1 MDGVKAEGIH
11 SSHKY
16 FSMSSSK
23 IFVID
28 DQNPEDI
35 AMMQALYSRSA
46 ASVTEHLA
54 KVKSVGSGKFME
66 SFYVGYGH
74 ESIGDCGSTTI
85 FIEGVSMLA
94 DKAIQDWPLYSGQE
108 TSTRYIDMSKQALED
123 PVGTPESRA
132 ILDRWMAFYLDKQ
145 DTVAA
150 HIKTLYPRKPEEDEK
165 VYEKAVKARVFDSLR
180 GFLPAGVTT
189 QLAWHTNLRQAAR
202 KLALMQHHPDAAIR
216 DLGARIHTELK
227 QRYPNSF
234 SHKLYEAQ
242 EAYRKEMGAKY
253 TYFDPATCPEKVVV
267 TTPVTP
273 DDIEAYK
280 DAFDTRPAKSE
291 LPIFLMDLGLVTFE
305 FLMDFGSFRDIQRHR
320 NGVCRM
326 PLLST
331 RFGFDQ
337 WYLNQLPADLR
348 AEADILIEEQ
358 TKAIAAI
365 SEDPIVRQYYIGM
378 GFRVPCRVS
387 YGLPATLYTIELRS
401 GKTVHPSLRII
412 AQDMARALQEKLPN
426 LKMHIDFDSDDWD
439 VRRGKQDITAK
450 S

>member
-1 MDGVKAEGIH
+1 MTPDPR
-11 SSHKY
+11 
-16 FSMSSSK
+16 

-123 PVGTPESRA
+123 PIGTPESKA
-132 ILDRWMAFYLDKQ
+132 ILDRWMAFYLEKQ
-145 DTVAA
+145 EAVAA
-150 HIKTLYPRKPEEDEK
+150 HIKTAYPRKPEENEN
-165 VYEKAVKARVFDSLR
+165 VYEKAVKARAFDTLR
-180 GFLPAGVTT
+180 GFLPAGITT

-202 KLALMQHHPDAAIR
+202 KLALLRHHPDGAVRA
-216 DLGARIHTELK
+216 LGQRILDQLK
-227 QRYPNSF
+227 TRYPNSF

-242 EAYRKEMGAKY
+242 EAYRADMAAAY
-253 TYFDPATCPEKVVV
+253 TYFDPATCPEHV
-267 TTPVTP
+267 TLTTSITP
-273 DDIEAYK
+273 DDIEPYK
-280 DAFDTRPAKSE
+280 HAFDARPAKSE

-337 WYLNQLPADLR
+337 WYLNQLPEALR
-348 AEADILIEEQ
+348 AEAEALINEQ
-358 TKAIAAI
+358 TAAI
-365 SEDPIVRQYYIGM
+365 NALTEDPILRQYYVAM

-387 YGLPATLYTIELRS
+387 YGLPAALYTIELRA
-401 GKTVHPSLRII
+401 GKTVHPSLRLI
-412 AQDMARALQEKLPN
+412 AQQMGHALKERLPN
-426 LKMHIDFDSDDWD
+426 LLMHIDFSADDWD
-439 VRRGKQDITAK
+439 VRRGTQDITLK
-450 S
+450 TNSST

>member
-1 MDGVKAEGIH
+1 MTPDPR
-11 SSHKY
+11 
-16 FSMSSSK
+16 

-35 AMMQALYSRSA
+35 AMMQALYSRSS

-54 KVKSVGSGKFME
+54 KVKAAGSGKFME

-123 PVGTPESRA
+123 PVGTPESKA
-132 ILDRWMAFYLDKQ
+132 ILDRWMAFYLSKQ
-145 DTVAA
+145 EAVGI
-150 HIKTLYPRKPEEDEK
+150 HIKALYPRKPEEDEK
-165 VYEKAVKARVFDSLR
+165 IYEKAVKARIFDTLR
-180 GFLPAGVTT
+180 GFLPAGITT

-202 KLALMQHHPDAAIR
+202 KLALLRHHPDTTVRA
-216 DLGARIHTELK
+216 LGERILGELK
-227 QRYPNSF
+227 TRYPHSF
-234 SHKLYEAQ
+234 SHKQYDTQ
-242 EAYRKEMGAKY
+242 ETYRAATVGKY
-253 TYFDPATCPEKVVV
+253 TYFDPATCPDKATL
-267 TTPVTP
+267 TTSITS
-273 DDIEAYK
+273 DDIEAYQEV
-280 DAFDTRPAKSE
+280 FDTRPAKSE
-291 LPIFLMDLGLVTFE
+291 LPIFLLDLGLVTFE

-337 WYLNQLPADLR
+337 WYLNQLPEEVR
-348 AEADILIEEQ
+348 REAQTLIEEQ
-358 TKAIAAI
+358 TQAIEALT
-365 SEDPIVRQYYIGM
+365 SDPILRQYYVAM

-387 YGLPATLYTIELRS
+387 YGLPAALYTIELRA
-401 GKTVHPSLRII
+401 GKTVHPSLRIV
-412 AQDMARALQEKLPN
+412 AQDMARALQTRFPN
-426 LKMHIDFDSDDWD
+426 LPMHIDFSSDDWD
-439 VRRGKQDITAK
+439 VRRGKQDITSK
-450 S
+450 N

>member
-1 MDGVKAEGIH
+1 MPTDPR
-11 SSHKY
+11 
-16 FSMSSSK
+16 

-35 AMMQALYSRSA
+35 AMMQALYSRSS

-54 KVKSVGSGKFME
+54 KVKAAGSGRFME

-108 TSTRYIDMSKQALED
+108 TSTRYIDMSKQAIED
-123 PVGTPESRA
+123 PIATPESKA
-132 ILDRWMAFYLDKQ
+132 ILDRWMAFYLNKQ
-145 DTVAA
+145 EAVGA

-165 VYEKAVKARVFDSLR
+165 VYEKAVKARTFDTLR
-180 GFLPAGVTT
+180 GFLPAGITT

-202 KLALMQHHPDAAIR
+202 KLALLRHHPDQTVRA
-216 DLGARIHTELK
+216 LGERILGELK
-227 QRYPNSF
+227 KRYPNSF

-242 EAYRKEMGAKY
+242 EAYRGATVGAY
-253 TYFDPATCPEKVVV
+253 TYFDPKDCPEKTTV
-267 TTPVTP
+267 TTSITP
-273 DDIEAYK
+273 ADLDVYK
-280 DAFDTRPAKSE
+280 DAFTTRPAKSE

-305 FLMDFGSFRDIQRHR
+305 FLMDFGSFRDLQRHR

-331 RFGFDQ
+331 RFGFES
-337 WYLNQLPADLR
+337 WYLNQLPADLK
-348 AEADILIEEQ
+348 AEAEQLITEQ
-358 TKAIAAI
+358 TQAIEALTQ
-365 SEDPIVRQYYIGM
+365 DPILRQYYIGM

-387 YGLPATLYTIELRS
+387 YGLPAALYTIELRS

-412 AQDMARALQEKLPN
+412 AQDMARALQQKLPN
-426 LKMHIDFDSDDWD
+426 LTMHIDFDSDDWD
-439 VRRGKQDITAK
+439 VRRGKQDITSK
-450 S
+450 TEIQK

>member
-1 MDGVKAEGIH
+1 MTPEPR
-11 SSHKY
+11 
-16 FSMSSSK
+16 

-54 KVKSVGSGKFME
+54 KVKASGSGKFME

-108 TSTRYIDMSKQALED
+108 TSTRYIDMSKQAMED
-123 PVGTPESRA
+123 PVGTPESKA
-132 ILDRWMAFYLDKQ
+132 ILDRWMAFYLSKQ
-145 DTVAA
+145 EAVGA
-150 HIKTLYPRKPEEDEK
+150 HIKSLYPRKPEEDEK
-165 VYEKAVKARVFDSLR
+165 VYEKAVKARTFDTLR

-202 KLALMQHHPDAAIR
+202 KLALLRHHPDSTIR
-216 DLGARIHTELK
+216 ALGERILGELK
-227 QRYPNSF
+227 TRYPNSF

-242 EAYRKEMGAKY
+242 ETYREAMVQTY
-253 TYFDPATCPEKVVV
+253 TYYDPATCPDKTVL
-267 TTPVTP
+267 TTPITP
-273 DDIEAYK
+273 ADIDAHK
-280 DAFDTRPAKSE
+280 TAFDTRPAKSE
-291 LPIFLMDLGLVTFE
+291 LPIFLLELGLVTFD

-337 WYLNQLPADLR
+337 WYLNQLPEAVR
-348 AEADILIEEQ
+348 KEAETLIAEQ
-358 TKAIAAI
+358 TQAIENI
-365 SEDPIVRQYYIGM
+365 SENPIVRQYYIGM

-387 YGLPATLYTIELRS
+387 YGLPAALYTIELRS

-412 AQDMARALQEKLPN
+412 AQDMARALQQKLPN

-439 VRRGKQDITAK
+439 VRRGKQDITSK
-450 S
+450 T